1 MEGERFMSDAIKS
14 SIKDSN
20 LVEKR
25 RNQIVKASIQL
36 FKQKG
41 FTKTTT
47 REIAE
52 ASGFSIGTLYEYVR
66 TKEDVL
72 LLVFD
77 TINSNV
83 YDRLEEVIDIKNRSL
98 ENLLKVIEA
107 YYRLTDQLQEEVLI
121 LYQEL
126 KSLPQDQREKVL
138 QKEVEMVDKV
148 KEAIIASAPSPID
161 EKDALLIANNIFVQG
176 HMWGFR
182 RWSLQKQFTLEEYI
196 ERQIDFVL
204 RILQVDCQELNR

>member
-1 MEGERFMSDAIKS
+1 MSDAIKS

-77 TINSNV
+77 TINRNV

>member
-77 TINSNV
+77 TINRNV

>member
-1 MEGERFMSDAIKS
+1 MSDAIRS
-14 SIKDSN
+14 SVKDSN
-20 LVEKR
+20 LIEKR

-41 FTKTTT
+41 FAKTTT
-47 REIAE
+47 REIAK

-77 TINSNV
+77 TINRNV
-83 YDRLEEVIDIKNRSL
+83 YDRLEQVIDVKNRSL
-98 ENLLKVIEA
+98 KNLINVIEA

-126 KSLPQDQREKVL
+126 KSLPQEQREKML
-138 QKEVEMVDKV
+138 QKELQMVDMV
-148 KEAIIASAPSPID
+148 KEAIITSAPSTVD

-182 RWSLQKQFTLEEYI
+182 RWSLQKQFSLEEYI
-196 ERQIDFVL
+196 ERQIEFVL
-204 RILQVDCQELNR
+204 RILQIDRNEIY

>member
-1 MEGERFMSDAIKS
+1 MSDAIRS
-14 SIKDSN
+14 SVKDSN
-20 LVEKR
+20 LIEKR

-41 FTKTTT
+41 FAKTTT
-47 REIAE
+47 REIAK

-77 TINSNV
+77 TINRNV
-83 YDRLEEVIDIKNRSL
+83 YHRLEQVIDVKNRSL
-98 ENLLKVIEA
+98 KNLINVIEA

-126 KSLPQDQREKVL
+126 KSLPQEQREKML
-138 QKEVEMVDKV
+138 QKELQMVDMV
-148 KEAIIASAPSPID
+148 KEAIITSAPSTVD

-182 RWSLQKQFTLEEYI
+182 RWSLQKQFSLEEYI
-196 ERQIDFVL
+196 ERQIEFVL
-204 RILQVDCQELNR
+204 RILQIDRNEIY